1 MEFGHPIKRGK
12 GALPRRAGLGVGI
25 GRSSAKA
32 PLPPPPAQGCLGNP
46 TGGWKVLGFA
56 GEKPQAPAREAAE
69 SAASGRLWFAQE
81 EAPDEG

>member
-25 GRSSAKA
+25 GRGSAKA
-32 PLPPPPAQGCLGNP
+32 PPHQGCLGNP

-56 GEKPQAPAREAAE
+56 GEKPQALAREAAE

>member
-1 MEFGHPIKRGK
+1 MLGSGS
-12 GALPRRAGLGVGI
+12 GLGEAVLKPP
-25 GRSSAKA
+25 S
-32 PLPPPPAQGCLGNP
+32 PPPPAQGCLGNP